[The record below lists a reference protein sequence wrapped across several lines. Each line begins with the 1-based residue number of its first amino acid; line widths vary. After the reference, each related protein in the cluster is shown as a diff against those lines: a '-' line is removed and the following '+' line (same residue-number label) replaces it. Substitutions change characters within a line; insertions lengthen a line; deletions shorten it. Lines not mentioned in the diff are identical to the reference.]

1 MSSRLIRS
9 AAAAVVAMM
18 LGQSP
23 AFALT
28 QNTPPAGAPTT
39 TPVLA
44 PLPTTGPGAA
54 AEALPV
60 LVVEIVGKVSVSTD
74 EGKTWQP
81 ATANMKVSQGA
92 QFRTG
97 MRSSVTCVIPPDQ
110 TFKLESL
117 STIRVS
123 EAIKRGTKASTELL
137 MKYGAASYGIQQ
149 AGLEHASTIR
159 TPSSTLAVRGT
170 VVRVV
175 DQAPFP
181 PTAESFT
188 GRAVYQAAQ
197 RQTRLGGTGYAIV
210 NSVQGSAAQTALANS
225 VVDPSTASAR
235 TTSEARYVADQVSRG
250 AVLSFDQ
257 QAGIPVIRGGSGPVA
272 DDQLAG
278 SLPGRLNF
286 ALRWS
291 GNADLNFLVDDQ
303 PITQAN
309 IASGTKMGP
318 TLTPP
323 AQPNLPA
330 ENLGQIGIIRSP
342 QGFQPQ
348 EILFPG
354 FGLNVNSSGGQI
366 PYDHRGGKNGG
377 QEIAYWPGSF
387 PSGVYGVGVLH
398 VSGQS
403 ADFKI
408 NAFADGKPLQIYGFD
423 AEGNLARFTTLK
435 GTVGPGETDAG
446 IVFVPGNP
454 YYESTTPS
462 ADSATQAIVT
472 RALTQLDQ
480 ELRQQAGGSTS
491 TQVVTGPTAKPAA
504 PTATAANLRHN
515 GRAPFDRKATASRG
529 R

>member
-1 MSSRLIRS
+1 MGRAARWFARGVWRRQGVKAMSSRLIRS
-9 AAAAVVAMM
+9 AAAAAVALI

-23 AFALT
+23 AFAFM
-28 QNTPPAGAPTT
+28 QNTQPATPPTT

-44 PLPTTGPGAA
+44 PLPTTGPGAP
-54 AEALPV
+54 AESLPV
-60 LVVEIVGKVSVSTD
+60 IIVEVTGKVSVSTD
-74 EGKTWQP
+74 EGKSWVP
-81 ATANMKVSQGA
+81 AKPTMKVTQGA
-92 QFRTG
+92 QFRTAL
-97 MRSSVTCVIPPDQ
+97 RSSVTCVIPPDQ

-188 GRAVYQAAQ
+188 GRALYQAAQ

-225 VVDPSTASAR
+225 VVDPSTAAAR

-257 QAGIPVIRGGSGPVA
+257 QAGIPVVRGGTGPVS
-272 DDQLAG
+272 DEQLAG

-291 GNADLNFLVDDQ
+291 GNADLNLLVTDE
-303 PITQAN
+303 PSTQADVAHA
-309 IASGTKMGP
+309 IRMGP

-323 AQPNLPA
+323 IQPGLSK
-330 ENLGQIGIIRSP
+330 ESLGQIGIIGGP
-342 QGFQPQ
+342 LGYAPK
-348 EILFPG
+348 EIL
-354 FGLNVNSSGGQI
+354 
-366 PYDHRGGKNGG
+366 
-377 QEIAYWPGSF
+377 
-387 PSGVYGVGVLH
+387 
-398 VSGQS
+398 
-403 ADFKI
+403 
-408 NAFADGKPLQIYGFD
+408 
-423 AEGNLARFTTLK
+423 
-435 GTVGPGETDAG
+435 
-446 IVFVPGNP
+446 
-454 YYESTTPS
+454 
-462 ADSATQAIVT
+462 
-472 RALTQLDQ
+472 
-480 ELRQQAGGSTS
+480 
-491 TQVVTGPTAKPAA
+491 
-504 PTATAANLRHN
+504 
-515 GRAPFDRKATASRG
+515 
-529 R
+529 

>member
-9 AAAAVVAMM
+9 AAAAAVALM
-18 LGQSP
+18 LGHSP
-23 AFALT
+23 AFALL
-28 QNTPPAGAPTT
+28 QNTQPALPPTT

-44 PLPTTGPGAA
+44 PLPTPGPGAP

-60 LVVEIVGKVSVSTD
+60 MVVEVVGKVSVSTD
-74 EGKTWQP
+74 EGKTWKP
-81 ATANMKVSQGA
+81 ALVNMKLSQGA
-92 QFRTG
+92 QFRTAL
-97 MRSSVTCVIPPDQ
+97 RSSVTCLIPPDQ

-117 STIRVS
+117 GTIRVS
-123 EAIKRGTKASTELL
+123 EAMKSGTKASTELL

-188 GRAVYQAAQ
+188 GRALYQAAQ

-225 VVDPSTASAR
+225 VVDPSTAAAR

-257 QAGIPVIRGGSGPVA
+257 QAGIPVIRGGTGPVS

-303 PITQAN
+303 PITQGN
-309 IASGTKMGP
+309 IAAGTKVGP

-323 AQPNLPA
+323 VQPGLPA
-330 ENLGQIGIIRSP
+330 ENLGQIGIISSP
-342 QGFQPQ
+342 QGFQPK

-354 FGLNVNSSGGQI
+354 FGLNVNGSGGQI
-366 PYDHRGGKNGG
+366 PYDHRGGPKGG
-377 QEIAYWPGSF
+377 QEIAYWSGSF
-387 PSGVYGVGVLH
+387 PNGVYGVGVLH
-398 VSGQS
+398 VSGQPT
-403 ADFKI
+403 DFKI
-408 NAFADGKPLQIYGFD
+408 NAFADGKPLQIYGLD
-423 AEGNLARFTTLK
+423 AEGNLARFTTLR

-446 IVFVPGNP
+446 IVFVPNNP
-454 YYESTTPS
+454 YYESKNPS
-462 ADSATQAIVT
+462 SDTATQAIVS

-480 ELRQQAGGSTS
+480 ELRQQTTGGTS
-491 TQVVTGPTAKPAA
+491 TQIVTGPTAQPTA
-504 PTATAANLRHN
+504 PTVTRANLRHN
-515 GRAPFDRKATASRG
+515 GRAPFDRKATAARG